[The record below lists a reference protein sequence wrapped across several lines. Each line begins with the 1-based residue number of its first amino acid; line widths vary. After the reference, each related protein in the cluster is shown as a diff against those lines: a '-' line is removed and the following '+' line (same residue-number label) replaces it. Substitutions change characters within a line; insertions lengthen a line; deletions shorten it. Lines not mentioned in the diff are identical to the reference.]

1 VRRVSLSVKSLT
13 VEFSGAGYKVRPLN
27 GFSFDC
33 DDGQLVVLLGPSGC
47 GKTTLL
53 SCLAGLLKPTSG
65 SIWFNDSEVTAL
77 RGTAMSAYRRQTIGV
92 VFQAF
97 NLIPSLNALSNVM
110 VPLRLSGVSRGKAH
124 ERATTLLAQV
134 GLDERANHR
143 PDQLSGGQQ
152 QRVAIARALVYDPPL
167 ILADEPTAH
176 LDFIQV
182 EGILRLLRALAS
194 PGRTVVVATHD
205 QRITQLADKVV
216 ELVPIL
222 PIAELEPRDV
232 TLEAGRYL
240 FRQGDPSDLV
250 YLVRSGQIEILRD
263 LADGTEDRLSVI
275 GEGSYFGE
283 LGPMLNLPR
292 SASARALT
300 PTVLTGSSVQQF
312 RKQASRLGSPNP
324 PAAEPAAEEGSSDHP
339 G

>member
-1 VRRVSLSVKSLT
+1 MSLSVKTLT
-13 VEFSGAGYKVRPLN
+13 VEFSGAGYKIRPLN

-65 SIWFNDSEVTAL
+65 SIWFDETEVTAL
-77 RGTAMSAYRRQTIGV
+77 RGPALSAYRRHSVGV

-97 NLIPSLNALSNVM
+97 NLIPSMNALSNVM
-110 VPLRLSGVSRGKAH
+110 VPLRLSGVRRSVAREKA
-124 ERATTLLAQV
+124 TVLLAQV
-134 GLDERANHR
+134 GLDDRANHR

-182 EGILRLLRALAS
+182 EGILRLLRTLAS

-205 QRITQLADKVV
+205 QRITQLADKIV

-222 PIAELEPRDV
+222 PIAELEPREV

-250 YLVRSGQIEILRD
+250 YLVESGEIEILRD
-263 LADGTEDRLSVI
+263 LADGSEERLTVI
-275 GEGSYFGE
+275 GPGGYFGE

-300 PTVLTGSSVQQF
+300 AAVLTGCSVQQF
-312 RKQASRLGSPNP
+312 RKLAGQRRSLESPTADQVAADGSLNQT
-324 PAAEPAAEEGSSDHP
+324 E
-339 G
+339 